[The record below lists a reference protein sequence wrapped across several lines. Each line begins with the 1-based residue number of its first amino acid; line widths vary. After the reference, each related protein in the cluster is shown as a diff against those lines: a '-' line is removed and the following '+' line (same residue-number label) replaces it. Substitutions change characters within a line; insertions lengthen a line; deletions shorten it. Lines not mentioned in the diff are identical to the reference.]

1 MEFFVVSKSGSATV
15 VTQSIVTTS
24 GDIILKH
31 TGSSNL
37 TVNNISTLN
46 NVTIEALSGTILEG
60 GFSPSVD
67 CNSLSLYS
75 GGGIG
80 TVTDFSGTTSDLSG
94 NPFTVDILTLNKVV
108 ASGNVN
114 IKNINVAGT
123 DIVSNSIV
131 TSIQCDIVF
140 ESPSITLL
148 ADNSISF
155 ANNEDLSLISSGI
168 ISLSN
173 AGLSTGGNFRLR
185 GLVDIVDSGASPRT
199 IELSSNNLYFYSGG
213 NDTVLNTDVA
223 FIDAELI
230 S

>member
-1 MEFFVVSKSGSATV
+1 M
-15 VTQSIVTTS
+15 
-24 GDIILKH
+24 
-31 TGSSNL
+31 
-37 TVNNISTLN
+37 
-46 NVTIEALSGTILEG
+46 
-60 GFSPSVD
+60 
-67 CNSLSLYS
+67 
-75 GGGIG
+75 
-80 TVTDFSGTTSDLSG
+80 
-94 NPFTVDILTLNKVV
+94 
-108 ASGNVN
+108 
-114 IKNINVAGT
+114 
-123 DIVSNSIV
+123 

-230 S
+230 RKSCNFNYFRNRWHYC